1 MITVNCI
8 ECGKT
13 FDAQRSS
20 AKFCSPNC
28 RVKWNNKPEN
38 KDKPEEIEEIQ
49 KSEPKTKM
57 VVTPTELKEAPSDES
72 WKVVRDT
79 MDKINKDFGAGSV
92 MILGDKP
99 MKSIESISTGSLGL
113 DNALGIGGLP
123 RGRIVEIFGPE
134 SSGKTTLAIHII
146 SEAQKMGL
154 KCFMVDAEH
163 AFDPTYAES
172 LGVKIDELGISQP
185 DYGEQ
190 ALEIADR
197 MILTGQYAVVIIDSV
212 AALTPKSELEGEM
225 GDSKM
230 GLHPRLMGQACR
242 KMTATVSKTNTLLI
256 FINQVRQTI
265 GNMYGPSE
273 FTPGGNALKFFSSV
287 RIDIRCNALLK
298 DGEDVFGRRS
308 KVKVVKSKVAP
319 PFKNCEFDIIYGE
332 GIDKIGELIEIAAN
346 LQVIQKAGSWY
357 SYHESK
363 LGQGKQQV
371 KEMLKDHEPLLN
383 EITLKVKEK
392 INN

>member
-57 VVTPTELKEAPSDES
+57 VVTPTELKEAPSEES

-154 KCFMVDAEH
+154 KCFIVDAEH